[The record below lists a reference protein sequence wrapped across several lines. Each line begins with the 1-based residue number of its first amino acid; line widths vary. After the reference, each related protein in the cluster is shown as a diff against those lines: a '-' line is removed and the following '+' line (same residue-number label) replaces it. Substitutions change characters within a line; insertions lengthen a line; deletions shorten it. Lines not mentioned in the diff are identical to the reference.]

1 LLSAFESDD
10 TVEREDVD
18 FSHEGRTEE
27 GASTWS
33 PGEDGGEVFQPVDES
48 EPEAQDRTVRQN
60 CSSCEKMFE
69 VDLPEGV
76 DAARTACPHC
86 GSIESISLG

>member
-1 LLSAFESDD
+1 
-10 TVEREDVD
+10 
-18 FSHEGRTEE
+18 
-27 GASTWS
+27 
-33 PGEDGGEVFQPVDES
+33 
-48 EPEAQDRTVRQN
+48 
-60 CSSCEKMFE
+60 MFE